1 MGNFIQSDL
10 KEFYDM
16 ALFGVRFARI
26 LGGRLFNLFR
36 NMLGFL
42 IRGAWEE
49 LALIILLGVRVGDEG
64 GIEVELIW
72 YLGWNILIWYNEK

>member
-1 MGNFIQSDL
+1 
-10 KEFYDM
+10 
-16 ALFGVRFARI
+16 
-26 LGGRLFNLFR
+26 
-36 NMLGFL
+36 MLGFL